1 MGYIS
6 LVDEIQCMLIS
17 SCHICIRSIQNV
29 FRKVHLPYTLDAN
42 TSHEHV
48 QCNTT
53 YFNCMVLLLQ
63 LQFRGHEVRV
73 LGQSGHVVAEGLDSD
88 GWMVVDI
95 GM

>member
-1 MGYIS
+1 
-6 LVDEIQCMLIS
+6 
-17 SCHICIRSIQNV
+17 
-29 FRKVHLPYTLDAN
+29 
-42 TSHEHV
+42 
-48 QCNTT
+48 
-53 YFNCMVLLLQ
+53 MVLLLQ